1 MYEAYLREENLFLVA
16 EAQNK
21 IIGFCM
27 GYMHGT
33 KTMDIFYKNKV
44 GTLLKRTLLL
54 LIQGHPLVW
63 KKIRDIVKT
72 EWQNIK
78 TQNDKDSRTAN
89 NLFI

>member
-16 EAQNK
+16 EDQNK

-33 KTMDIFYKNKV
+33 KAMDIFYKNNT
-44 GTLLKRTLLL
+44 GTLLKRTLCL

-63 KKIRDIVKT
+63 KKGQGHR
-72 EWQNIK
+72 QNGMAKDK
-78 TQNDKDSRTAN
+78 TQNDQDSRTAN
-89 NLFI
+89 NLYI